1 MRVLW
6 IKSDFPNPADTGGKI
21 RTRQLLR
28 ELAKRSQVTFLSY
41 VPPELDGQYLED
53 LRSEGLTIEAIPRAE
68 EVKAGARF
76 YLRVLANLFSPQPYF
91 ISKYISK
98 AMAAKVREFCRKE
111 RHDIVLCDFLEMAWC
126 ADHVEGIPVALF
138 EHNVETLIWRRYAE
152 VETNSVKRAYFNF
165 EKQRVARSE
174 QAACARFDRV
184 FTVSDDDGKILQSEF
199 GLREFVT
206 LPTGVD
212 TLYFQPQSG
221 EVDKRLVFCGSMDW
235 MPNIDAFW
243 WFYRSIYP
251 RLKAAIP
258 SLSFAVVGRRPPQEI
273 VAAAAQDASLIVTG
287 TVEDVRPHV
296 AAGQLYIVPLRVG
309 GGTRI
314 KIYEAMALRRC
325 VVATTIGAEGLPLVA
340 GEHLAIADGEDGF
353 ANAVIE
359 LLQDGNKRDKM
370 ATAGYRLVTENYSWS
385 RAADV
390 LQCSLEALV
399 SSKRA
404 VSHGL

>member
-28 ELAKRSQVTFLSY
+28 ELARRVQVTFLSY
-41 VPPELDGQYLED
+41 VPPDLDRRYLEE
-53 LRSEGLTIEAIPRAE
+53 LRCEGLTVEAVPRAE
-68 EVKAGARF
+68 EIKVGVRF
-76 YLRVLANLFSPQPYF
+76 FMRVLTNLLSPRPYF
-91 ISKYISK
+91 ISKYIDR
-98 AMAAKVREFCRKE
+98 AMAAKVRELGRIQ
-111 RHDIVLCDFLEMAWC
+111 RHDVALCDFLEMAWC
-126 ADHVEGIPVALF
+126 ADHVEGIPIALF

-152 VETNSVKRAYFNF
+152 VETNPVKLAYFNF
-165 EKQRVARSE
+165 EKRRVARSE
-174 QAACARFDRV
+174 QGACARFDRV

-199 GLREFVT
+199 GLRDFVT

-212 TLYFQPQSG
+212 TEYFRPQLG
-221 EVDKRLVFCGSMDW
+221 EIDNRLVFCGSMDW

-251 RLKAAIP
+251 RLQEAIP
-258 SLSFAVVGRRPPQEI
+258 GLTFAVVGRRPPQDI
-273 VAAAAQDASLIVTG
+273 LAAAAQDSSLIVTG
-287 TVEDVRPHV
+287 TVADVRPDV

-314 KIYEAMALRRC
+314 KIYEAMAMRRC
-325 VVATTIGAEGLPLVA
+325 VVSTTIGAEGLPLVA
-340 GEHLAIADGEDGF
+340 GEHLAIADGEADF

-370 ATAGYRLVTENYSWS
+370 ATAAYRLVTENYSWS

-390 LQCSLEALV
+390 LQRSLEALV
-399 SSKRA
+399 SSRR
-404 VSHGL
+404 VDSH